1 MAGSRRA
8 RFGTKGEAMTKEKR
22 KYSRLAI
29 HSKANIKL
37 GGTSIEAESENVSLN
52 GAFVT
57 ASTQVELND
66 VVGFNFSDVP
76 ISAKAKVV
84 RVTDEGIALEF
95 EKTLLG

>member
-1 MAGSRRA
+1 
-8 RFGTKGEAMTKEKR
+8 MTKEKR
-22 KYSRLAI
+22 KHTRLAV

-37 GGTSIEAESENVSLN
+37 GGKSIEAESENVSLN

-57 ASTQVELND
+57 AVRQVELND
-66 VVGFNFSDVP
+66 VVGFNFSHVP

-84 RVTDEGIALEF
+84 RVTDKGIGLEF

>member
-1 MAGSRRA
+1 MPKR
-8 RFGTKGEAMTKEKR
+8 TQLNNEGEPMIKEKR
-22 KYSRLAI
+22 KHTRLAI

-37 GGTSIEAESENVSLN
+37 RGKSIEAESENVSLN

-57 ASTQVELND
+57 AAELVTLND

-84 RVTDEGIALEF
+84 RVTDEGMGLEF
-95 EKTLLG
+95 EKTLLD

>member
-1 MAGSRRA
+1 
-8 RFGTKGEAMTKEKR
+8 MTKEKR
-22 KYSRLAI
+22 KHTRLAV

-37 GGTSIEAESENVSLN
+37 GGKSIEAESENVSLN

-57 ASTQVELND
+57 TGRQVELND
-66 VVGFNFSDVP
+66 VVGFNFSHVP

-84 RVTDEGIALEF
+84 RVTDKGIGLEF